1 LVGGW
6 TKNIFILE
14 HLSEAMGHS
23 VGNEKM
29 PRTKRKAI
37 ARKNVRIPE
46 SIMDEV
52 DRIVRGNG
60 LYVNRQQF
68 IESAIRERIE
78 ESRLSEKID
87 ADFVAR
93 VKDMF
98 LMHAIVNTVKEKT
111 APANHLNLKE
121 FEEYVRRYIEE
132 KAERKGKRITREQL
146 DELTN
151 YLSEY
156 HKEILE
162 GLGP

>member
-1 LVGGW
+1 
-6 TKNIFILE
+6 
-14 HLSEAMGHS
+14 
-23 VGNEKM
+23 M

-46 SIMDEV
+46 PIIDEV
-52 DRIVRGNG
+52 DRIVRDSG
-60 LYVNRQQF
+60 LYANRQQF

-93 VKDMF
+93 VRDAF

-111 APANHLNLKE
+111 LPTNHSNLKE
-121 FEEYVRRYIEE
+121 LEEYVRWYVEK
-132 KAERKGKRITREQL
+132 KAERESKRITKEQL
-146 DELTN
+146 DELAK

-156 HKEILE
+156 HKIMLE
-162 GLGP
+162 GVSPKDKP